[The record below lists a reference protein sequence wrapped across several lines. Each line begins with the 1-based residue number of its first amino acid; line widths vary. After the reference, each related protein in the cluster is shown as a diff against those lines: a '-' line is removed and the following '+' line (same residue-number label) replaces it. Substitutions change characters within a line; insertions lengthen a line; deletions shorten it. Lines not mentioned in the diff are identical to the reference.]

1 MMGRYAFYVLT
12 AYGVSA
18 VVIGLMIADTLLRAR
33 RWRAEVL
40 RLEQVLGKDESPS

>member
-18 VVIGLMIADTLLRAR
+18 VVIALMIADTLLRAR
-33 RWRAEVL
+33 RWLAEVL

>member
-1 MMGRYAFYVLT
+1 MMGKYAFYVLT

-18 VVIGLMIADTLLRAR
+18 AVIGWMILDTLLRVR

-40 RLEQVLGKDESPS
+40 RREEASDKAEGEA